1 LVKLGSHSGEK
12 FGIEYLLFNEDESD
26 DGLDEGLG
34 EEEFDLT
41 IPGMII
47 LRSSGNGI
55 LRLQY
60 KLHRSN

>member
-1 LVKLGSHSGEK
+1 LNTGEPEK
-12 FGIEYLLFNEDESD
+12 PDLFNEDESD

-41 IPGMII
+41 IPGMIV
-47 LRSSGNGI
+47 LGSSGNGI

-60 KLHRSN
+60 KLHSSN